1 VLSAFQAI
9 AVVLAAV
16 AGTAVV
22 LTPEPLRGLPAFAD
36 FHGAY
41 GLLVPKIEPTLRRA
55 TDIVT
60 RPSTGR
66 R

>member
-1 VLSAFQAI
+1 MSRQVR
-9 AVVLAAV
+9 LALFAV
-16 AGTAVV
+16 AGLGPASVMAIG
-22 LTPEPLRGLPAFAD
+22 LRGLPAFAD